1 MRDRRFA
8 GPPPFTRD
16 AQGRTQG
23 EFDCRQRAGR
33 YAAKT
38 MSLLIQIDSD
48 IKDAMRARAAE
59 RLGVLRMLKSAL
71 KYREIET
78 GKALEDAEIVA
89 VAQTLIKQRRDSA
102 AQYKAGGRPELAD
115 NENAEIVILEAFLPR
130 QLSDAELQSLVQEAV
145 SASGAKGP
153 KDMGA
158 VMKALMP
165 KVQGKAE
172 GKRISE
178 AVKAAL
184 AAKGS

>member
-1 MRDRRFA
+1 MLAERI
-8 GPPPFTRD
+8 D
-16 AQGRTQG
+16 A
-23 EFDCRQRAGR
+23 D
-33 YAAKT
+33 
-38 MSLLIQIDSD
+38 M
-48 IKDAMRARAAE
+48 KDAARAKDAR
-59 RLGVLRMLKSAL
+59 RLGTLRLLKSQM
-71 KYREIET
+71 KYREIE
-78 GKALEDAEIVA
+78 KAKPLDDADVVGVIGSM
-89 VAQTLIKQRRDSA
+89 IKQRKDSA
-102 AQYKAGGRPELAD
+102 AQYTAGNRPELAA

-145 SASGAKGP
+145 ASSGAKGP

-172 GKRISE
+172 GKRVSE

>member
-71 KYREIET
+71 KTTAIDKGIADEAIDDAT
-78 GKALEDAEIVA
+78 ALA
-89 VAQTLIKQRRDSA
+89 VLRKEMKKRRDSIESFD
-102 AQYKAGGRPELAD
+102 KGGRPELAAK
-115 NENAEIVILEAFLPR
+115 ERAEAEI
-130 QLSDAELQSLVQEAV
+130 
-145 SASGAKGP
+145 
-153 KDMGA
+153 
-158 VMKALMP
+158 
-165 KVQGKAE
+165 
-172 GKRISE
+172 
-178 AVKAAL
+178 L
-184 AAKGS
+184 AAYL

>member
-1 MRDRRFA
+1 MRRA
-8 GPPPFTRD
+8 GPRPKVDMLSER
-16 AQGRTQG
+16 
-23 EFDCRQRAGR
+23 
-33 YAAKT
+33 
-38 MSLLIQIDSD
+38 IDVEM
-48 IKDAMRARAAE
+48 KEAARAQDKR
-59 RLGVLRMLKSAL
+59 RLGTLRMLKSAL

-78 GKALEDAEIVA
+78 GKALEDPEIVA

-102 AQYKAGGRPELAD
+102 TQYKAGGRPELAD
-115 NENAEIVILEAFLPR
+115 NENAEIAILETFLPR

-172 GKRISE
+172 GILLG
-178 AVKAAL
+178 VV
-184 AAKGS
+184 G